1 MSAAADLQQLKHAN
15 DFVLGNILATCRPP
29 ALPTVGSCKE
39 SDTLS
44 AAQESMLQEAA
55 ELSQA
60 SFGPTILGAIG
71 RTYLLCGEAASGN
84 LLQGPWASLRQTGQG
99 VKSKV
104 HAARLALKV
113 TL

>member
-1 MSAAADLQQLKHAN
+1 
-15 DFVLGNILATCRPP
+15 
-29 ALPTVGSCKE
+29 
-39 SDTLS
+39 
-44 AAQESMLQEAA
+44 MLQEAA

-60 SFGPTILGAIG
+60 SFGPTILAAIG
-71 RTYLLCGEAASGN
+71 RTYLLCGEAASGH

-113 TL
+113 RVCESGCLGLDGQDCCVPYLQRWGRRRQLVWPGHAVQGVHAAWLPLDIRM